1 MIINYI
7 KMKKNE
13 WKIKATIYSV
23 IATSIDN
30 QKEFLSM
37 IQKLY
42 IALKNVPMEELQ
54 KEFVTKLAEIIHNE
68 NKDKTE

>member
-1 MIINYI
+1 MIKNYI

-13 WKIKATIYSV
+13 WKIKATIYGV
-23 IATSIDN
+23 IATTIDN

-42 IALKNVPMEELQ
+42 IALKDVPIDDLQ
-54 KEFVTKLAEIIHNE
+54 KEFIDKLVEIIHLE
-68 NKDKTE
+68 NSK